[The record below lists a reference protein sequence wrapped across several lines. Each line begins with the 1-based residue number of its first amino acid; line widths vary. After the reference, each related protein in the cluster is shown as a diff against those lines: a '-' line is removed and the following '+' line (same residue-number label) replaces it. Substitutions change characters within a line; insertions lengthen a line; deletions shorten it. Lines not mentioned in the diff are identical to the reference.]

1 MKLSKTT
8 LAKITNDEAQ
18 AEYINSF
25 VFDIK
30 CQLRKTQKRTG
41 LSIQEISVIIAKGM
55 GKTKPSETYLGNLV
69 GFTRFKVKGDLMKF
83 QYDKIIQIMSC
94 IN

>member
-8 LAKITNDEAQ
+8 LAKITDDEVQ
-18 AEYINSF
+18 ANYINSF

-41 LSIQEISVIIAKGM
+41 LSIQEISLIVSKN
-55 GKTKPSETYLGNLV
+55 KSKHYLQHLTS
-69 GFTRFKVKGDLMKF
+69 FTRFKVKGDLMTF
-83 QYDKIIQIMSC
+83 QYDKIIQLMAC
-94 IN
+94 IT